1 MSNFT
6 ISDLPKGACVHMI
19 GIGGISMSGVAEMLL
34 SLGYKVSGSDVKASN
49 LTDRLR
55 ENGAEVFIGQSA
67 DNIKSPD
74 AVCYTA
80 AISEDNPELV
90 TARKLGVPVLER
102 AELLGALLELYK
114 YPAAVAGTHGKTT
127 TSSML
132 SLVLLAADKD
142 PTILI
147 GGELSQIGG
156 NYRIGGSEYLPF
168 EACE

>member
-6 ISDLPKGACVHMI
+6 ISDFPKGACVHMI

-90 TARKLGVPVLER
+90 AARKLGVPVLER
-102 AELLGALLELYK
+102 AELLGGAAGAL
-114 YPAAVAGTHGKTT
+114 
-127 TSSML
+127 
-132 SLVLLAADKD
+132 
-142 PTILI
+142 
-147 GGELSQIGG
+147 
-156 NYRIGGSEYLPF
+156 
-168 EACE
+168 